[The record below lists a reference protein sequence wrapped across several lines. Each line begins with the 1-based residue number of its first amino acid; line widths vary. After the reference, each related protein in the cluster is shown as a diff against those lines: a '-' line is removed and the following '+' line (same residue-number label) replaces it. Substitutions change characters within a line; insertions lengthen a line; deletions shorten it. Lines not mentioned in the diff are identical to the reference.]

1 MKIPGRRRQQQQ
13 QQPQQQPGQQQ
24 LLTVPPDK
32 LQLLQF
38 HPSSKGNTTTTAKD
52 TSTTNNANSA
62 ALPQPLIPQQSQHNS
77 RIVRPIRPKLLKRVV
92 SAPTMADQTPK
103 NGSLLLKV
111 RVIKVRHAPPSHPG
125 SPSLESI
132 ADLCF
137 SLSHRVVILLQRIAA
152 VQVIR

>member
-13 QQPQQQPGQQQ
+13 QQQQQQQ

-38 HPSSKGNTTTTAKD
+38 HPSSNGNTTTTAKD

-62 ALPQPLIPQQSQHNS
+62 ALPQPLTPQQSQHNS

-103 NGSLLLKV
+103 NGLLLLKV
-111 RVIKVRHAPPSHPG
+111 RVIKVRHATPFPPRFAIVGICS
-125 SPSLESI
+125 
-132 ADLCF
+132 
-137 SLSHRVVILLQRIAA
+137 
-152 VQVIR
+152 